1 MSSVLT
7 SPLVPLA
14 CGFVY
19 LLVAAFYELKT
30 YRIPNLLTFAAIGL
44 ALVFSIVASMICPE
58 RAGGIGAAFVGMLVG
73 GLILL
78 PFYATGVLGA
88 GCVKAQAACGAW
100 IGAGL
105 TLSTCLKFVLISSVI
120 AVIVATVCSV
130 VFAIE
135 KKNAHQVT
143 LERLG
148 EESQSGFNLP
158 LMHGQLPLSLGTI
171 LGVLVASL
179 F

>member
-58 RAGGIGAAFVGMLVG
+58 RAGGIGSAFAGMLMG
-73 GLILL
+73 GLVLL
-78 PFYATGVLGA
+78 PFYAKGVLGA

-105 TLSTCLKFVLISSVI
+105 TLSTCLKFVLISSVVAAI
-120 AVIVATVCSV
+120 AATVCSV
-130 VFAIE
+130 VFAI
-135 KKNAHQVT
+135 KQKNDQQVT

-148 EESQSGFNLP
+148 EEPQPGFKLP

-171 LGVLVASL
+171 LGVVVASL